1 MKPRP
6 RIFTRS
12 DASVIGGSAALITIA
27 GNAVE
32 NVVGIQLAAKNRSE
46 YAFSVVINSP
56 LQIAL
61 VLAPALVILPRVFG
75 FTPLT
80 PVFSPMLVVSV
91 AIAVLVAAFITF
103 DGESDWGEGVSLLA
117 LYAII
122 ATAFWWG

>member
-1 MKPRP
+1 
-6 RIFTRS
+6 
-12 DASVIGGSAALITIA
+12 
-27 GNAVE
+27 
-32 NVVGIQLAAKNRSE
+32 
-46 YAFSVVINSP
+46 

>member
-1 MKPRP
+1 MGAMH
-6 RIFTRS
+6 IS
-12 DASVIGGSAALITIA
+12 DAFAGLVIVAIA

-61 VLAPALVILPRVFG
+61 VLAPVLVILSRLFG

-80 PVFSPMLVVSV
+80 LVFPPMLVVSV
-91 AIAVLVAAFITF
+91 AIAVLVTAFITF